1 MSAAFALLPSQ
12 EALLQRLHLNA
23 SYTRQ
28 LQVVVG
34 TAGAGKTTL
43 ITALADELEGY
54 NSALVTCPA
63 HADCAEIRRKILIQ
77 LTSSPIFDDE
87 HPLAE
92 TLFRLKKD
100 LNQPLHIIIDDAHL
114 LPLTLWAECLVLSQ
128 LECGGKPISLTFTAT
143 PEFLRE
149 LASQMSAE
157 QQGMM
162 LNVQIGSLPITEREV
177 LFQLLL
183 SRSGEYAF
191 LPVSIIAEKLARQS
205 GSPEEVV
212 ALLERALSPAEE
224 QSGVRYW
231 LWILIFMLMA
241 SAAGVIWWMARP
253 PLEVEEPMETQYFTL
268 SNNSLDALAGRH
280 SDVWSRLVSQ
290 KQSPGELLS
299 QEESGPTT
307 GSGNQDAKL
316 PTESAD
322 LMADTGNTFKQQG
335 GAKQQAQ
342 TAQEVS
348 PSEAKE
354 ITSQRELASSKT
366 DPEVTAA
373 VSPVSDTS
381 DEADGAAGNK
391 MPEAGFGV
399 QLVSVKQADSL
410 QDVME
415 NLSNETELI
424 VLKDGDWFLVV
435 IGEFETRSEADAKA
449 KALMTQYGLAAPW
462 VRKWSGMKG
471 YSVYQP

>member
-1 MSAAFALLPSQ
+1 M
-12 EALLQRLHLNA
+12 
-23 SYTRQ
+23 
-28 LQVVVG
+28 VG

-162 LNVQIGSLPITEREV
+162 LNIQIGSLPLTEREV

-183 SRSGEYAF
+183 SRCGESAF
-191 LPVSIIAEKLARQS
+191 LPASIIADQLARQS

-212 ALLERALSPAEE
+212 SLLERALSPAEE

-231 LWILIFMLMA
+231 LWILIVMLMV
-241 SAAGVIWWMARP
+241 SVAGVVWWLYKP
-253 PLEVEEPMETQYFTL
+253 PAEVGEPMETQYLTL
-268 SNNSLDALAGRH
+268 SNNGLDTLASRYTG
-280 SDVWSRLVSQ
+280 VWPQQILQER
-290 KQSPGELLS
+290 SPRELS
-299 QEESGPTT
+299 AQEKSGPTT
-307 GSGNQDAKL
+307 GPGDKDAK
-316 PTESAD
+316 PSSEPAD
-322 LMADTGNTFKQQG
+322 LMADSGSMSEEKG
-335 GAKQQAQ
+335 GAKPGAN

-348 PSEAKE
+348 PSGANV
-354 ITSQRELASSKT
+354 ITSQRELASSNT
-366 DPEVTAA
+366 DFEVPVTAT
-373 VSPVSDTS
+373 SVSDIS
-381 DEADGAAGNK
+381 ADAAGAAGNK
-391 MPEAGFGV
+391 LPEAGFGL
-399 QLVSVKQADSL
+399 QLASVKQPRSL

-415 NLSNETELI
+415 RLSDESDLI
-424 VLKDGDWFLVV
+424 VLKDGDWFLVI

-449 KALMTQYGLAAPW
+449 KALMTQYGLTAPW

>member
-34 TAGAGKTTL
+34 TTGAGKTTL

-143 PEFLRE
+143 PEFLIE
-149 LASQMSAE
+149 LAGQMNTE

-162 LNVQIGSLPITEREV
+162 LNVQIGSLPLTEREV

-183 SRSGEYAF
+183 SRCGESAF
-191 LPVSIIAEKLARQS
+191 LPASIIADQLARQS
-205 GSPEEVV
+205 GSPQEVV

-231 LWILIFMLMA
+231 LWILIVMLMV
-241 SAAGVIWWMARP
+241 SVAGLIWWLDKP
-253 PLEVEEPMETQYFTL
+253 VVEVGEPTETHYLTL
-268 SNNSLDALAGRH
+268 SNSGLDALAGRY
-280 SDVWSRLVSQ
+280 SGVWPQQILQEQAPR
-290 KQSPGELLS
+290 ELIP
-299 QEESGPTT
+299 QEELGLTT
-307 GSGNQDAKL
+307 GSGDKDAK
-316 PTESAD
+316 PSSESAN
-322 LMADTGNTFKQQG
+322 LMADTGRMPEKKG
-335 GAKQQAQ
+335 GTKPEAN

-348 PSEAKE
+348 PSGANL
-354 ITSQRELASSKT
+354 ITNQRELAASKADVEIPVAET
-366 DPEVTAA
+366 SASDISADAA
-373 VSPVSDTS
+373 
-381 DEADGAAGNK
+381 GAAGNK
-391 MPEAGFGV
+391 LPEAGFGL
-399 QLVSVKQADSL
+399 QLASVKQPRSL

-415 NLSNETELI
+415 SLSNEADLI

-471 YSVYQP
+471 YRVYQP